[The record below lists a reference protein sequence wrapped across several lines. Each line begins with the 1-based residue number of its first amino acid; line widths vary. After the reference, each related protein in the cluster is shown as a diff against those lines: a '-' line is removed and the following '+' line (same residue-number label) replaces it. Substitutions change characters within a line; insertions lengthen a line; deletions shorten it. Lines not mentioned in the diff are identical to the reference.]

1 MTAAQRHRSEPA
13 LQAMWRGGGGGHA
26 RTVDRTVELEPEVRR
41 WLEALPTE
49 QFAQAA
55 LHIDR
60 LGQQGSLT
68 RQLAG
73 NVGELRFYVGRD
85 PYRVT
90 YWAAP
95 GRRIVLLT
103 AFRKSRARD
112 RREVERAVRALTRCV
127 AERYVAE
134 AVA

>member
-1 MTAAQRHRSEPA
+1 MTAAQRQRSEPA
-13 LQAMWRGGGGGHA
+13 LPAKWRGSGG
-26 RTVDRTVELEPEVRR
+26 DRAQTGDRSVELEPEVLR
-41 WLEALPTE
+41 WLEGLPTE

-73 NVGELRFYVGRD
+73 KVGELRFYVGRD
-85 PYRVT
+85 PFRVT

-95 GRRIVLLT
+95 GEQIVLLT

-112 RREVERAVRALTRCV
+112 RREVERAVRALTRCA

>member
-1 MTAAQRHRSEPA
+1 MTAVQLHRSESGV
-13 LQAMWRGGGGGHA
+13 QAMGRGSGDERGRAGGG
-26 RTVDRTVELEPEVRR
+26 TVVLEPEVRR
-41 WLEALPTE
+41 WLEGLPTE

-55 LHIDR
+55 VYIDR
-60 LGQQGSLT
+60 LSRRGSLT

-73 NVGELRFYVGRD
+73 TVGELRFYVGKD

-90 YWAAP
+90 YWAGP
-95 GRRIVLLT
+95 GRQFVLLT
-103 AFRKSRARD
+103 AFRKSRAPD
-112 RREVERAVRALTRCV
+112 RREAERAARALTRCV

>member
-1 MTAAQRHRSEPA
+1 M
-13 LQAMWRGGGGGHA
+13 
-26 RTVDRTVELEPEVRR
+26 ELEPEVQR
-41 WLEALPTE
+41 WLEGLPTE

-55 LHIDR
+55 LYIDR
-60 LGQQGSLT
+60 LGQHGSLT
-68 RQLAG
+68 RQLAR

-90 YWAAP
+90 YWMAP
-95 GRRIVLLT
+95 GQQIVLLT

-112 RREVERAVRALTRCV
+112 RREIERAVRVLTRCV

>member
-1 MTAAQRHRSEPA
+1 MTAAQRNRSERA
-13 LQAMWRGGGGGHA
+13 FQAMWRGGGGGRA
-26 RTVDRTVELEPEVRR
+26 GTGDRTVELEPEVRR
-41 WLEALPTE
+41 WLEGLPTE

-55 LHIDR
+55 LYIDR

-73 NVGELRFYVGRD
+73 KVGELRFYVGRD

-90 YWAAP
+90 YWAASD
-95 GRRIVLLT
+95 RRIVLLT

-112 RREVERAVRALTRCV
+112 RREVERAVRVLTRCV

>member
-1 MTAAQRHRSEPA
+1 MTAAQRNRSEPA
-13 LQAMWRGGGGGHA
+13 FQAIWRGLGGGRAG
-26 RTVDRTVELEPEVRR
+26 TGDRTVELEPEVRR
-41 WLEALPTE
+41 WLEGLPSE

-55 LHIDR
+55 LYIDR
-60 LGQQGSLT
+60 LGRQGSLT

-73 NVGELRFYVGRD
+73 KVGELRFYAGRD

-90 YWAAP
+90 YWAASD
-95 GRRIVLLT
+95 RRIVLLT

-112 RREVERAVRALTRCV
+112 RREVERAVRVLTRCV

>member
-13 LQAMWRGGGGGHA
+13 LQAMWRGSGDDSAPTGEC
-26 RTVDRTVELEPEVRR
+26 TVELEPEVLR
-41 WLEALPTE
+41 WLEGLPTE

-55 LHIDR
+55 VHVDR
-60 LGQQGSLT
+60 LSRSGFPGPA
-68 RQLAG
+68 AG
-73 NVGELRFYVGRD
+73 DKVGELRFYVGRE

-90 YWAAP
+90 FWTAP
-95 GRRIVLLT
+95 GERIVLLT

-112 RREVERAVRALTRCV
+112 RREIERAVRVLTRCV

-134 AVA
+134 VLA

>member
-1 MTAAQRHRSEPA
+1 MVEPTGDRSV
-13 LQAMWRGGGGGHA
+13 M
-26 RTVDRTVELEPEVRR
+26 VEPEVQR
-41 WLEALPTE
+41 WLEGLTTG

-60 LGQQGSLT
+60 LGQRRSLI

-73 NVGELRFYVGRD
+73 KMGELRFYIGRE

-90 YWAAP
+90 FFVGP
-95 GRRIVLLT
+95 DEQIVLLT

-112 RREVERAVRALTRCV
+112 RREAERAVRALTRCV

>member
-1 MTAAQRHRSEPA
+1 MTAAQRHRSAPA
-13 LQAMWRGGGGGHA
+13 FQAMWRGSGGA
-26 RTVDRTVELEPEVRR
+26 RARPMQPTVKLEPEVVR
-41 WLEALPTE
+41 WLEGLPTE
-49 QFAQAA
+49 EFAQAA

-60 LGQQGSLT
+60 LGQQGALT

-73 NVGELRFYVGRD
+73 DVGELRFYVSRD

-90 YWAAP
+90 YWAGP
-95 GRRIVLLT
+95 DRQIVLLT

-112 RREVERAVRALTRCV
+112 RWEAERAVRAMTRCV

-134 AVA
+134 AIA